1 MVGGE
6 VFLNAQGPKAAKKWE
21 DGGPGQLQIT
31 VAEDLSAADPSIDRR
46 QRASQDGVEWL
57 RRIQFPKPAAE
68 RGRVGHAMGILHR
81 RCRRFPATVLDKVAP
96 QRLTA
101 GDQAVMR
108 VRERKPRQ
116 EGDRLAARLTDA
128 SPDRN
133 PVMIF
138 IMSLFA
144 PPTMANDRVQQT
156 NWALADQFFC
166 ACLRPIGWQ
175 VALRCGKRD
184 KDNRVKW
191 GSAPGG
197 ADLAEVMTLER
208 SPPLLKRINWKRIS
222 NFRSAR
228 SGFVGGPAIG
238 RSIVSPFGSTPHI
251 VPGARGSVSK
261 GVLVRRTS
269 RQFLRRQTRA
279 WLPKK

>member
-1 MVGGE
+1 
-6 VFLNAQGPKAAKKWE
+6 
-21 DGGPGQLQIT
+21 
-31 VAEDLSAADPSIDRR
+31 
-46 QRASQDGVEWL
+46 
-57 RRIQFPKPAAE
+57 
-68 RGRVGHAMGILHR
+68 
-81 RCRRFPATVLDKVAP
+81 
-96 QRLTA
+96 
-101 GDQAVMR
+101 
-108 VRERKPRQ
+108 
-116 EGDRLAARLTDA
+116 
-128 SPDRN
+128 DRN

-184 KDNRVKW
+184 KDNRGKW

-238 RSIVSPFGSTPHI
+238 RSIVSPFG
-251 VPGARGSVSK
+251 
-261 GVLVRRTS
+261 TS
-269 RQFLRRQTRA
+269 ALRRLWPDWANALFIVKANTVVSWHRLGFRLF
-279 WLPKK
+279 WRLRSSRPLGRPK